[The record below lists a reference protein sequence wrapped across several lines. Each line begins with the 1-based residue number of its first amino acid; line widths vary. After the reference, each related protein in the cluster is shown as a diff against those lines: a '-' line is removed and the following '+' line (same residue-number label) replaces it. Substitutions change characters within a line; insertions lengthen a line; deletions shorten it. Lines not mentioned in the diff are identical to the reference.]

1 MSFSTLPP
9 VDRIATALAGRGF
22 PHWLIV
28 EEARRLLDSY
38 RARIRAGLLVD
49 GTNAEAEVAASLE
62 CLRKPS
68 LRRVINATGVVL
80 HTNLGRAPLPSSF
93 TPIAG
98 YSNLEYDLETGK
110 RGKRD
115 THLAPLL
122 DRLTGGKASIVVN
135 NNAAAAYLVLHEFGG
150 EVLVSRGE
158 LIEIGDGFRIPDI
171 LAHSGATLREVG
183 TTNRTHLHD
192 YRLGITDRTRLILR
206 VHPSNFHITGFT
218 SKPELSE
225 LAALSRETGVPVYED
240 LGSGCVWDGLG
251 EPLVRDSLAAGINLV
266 SFSGD
271 KLIGGSQAGII
282 TGDAHLIQRLRR
294 NPMYRA
300 LRVDKLVMQALE
312 EALRALL
319 FGDYHKLPAVA
330 LIQMPPESIRQ
341 RALAIADR
349 FPDATVIEGLSLAGG
364 GSTPDRTLPTWLLRL
379 PTQRPEQME
388 RRLRTE
394 CDPPIICRIA
404 DGALLFD
411 LRTVDPADD
420 PQLEKCL
427 HGA

>member
-1 MSFSTLPP
+1 MSYSTLPA

-28 EEARRLLDSY
+28 EEARRLLETY
-38 RARIRAGLLVD
+38 RNRIRAGEIVD
-49 GTNAEAEVAASLE
+49 GANVEGEVAANLE
-62 CLRKPS
+62 RLRRPS

-80 HTNLGRAPLPSSF
+80 HTNLGRAPLPAF

-115 THLAPLL
+115 SHLSPLL
-122 DRLTGGKASIVVN
+122 DRVTGGQQSIVVN

-183 TTNRTHLHD
+183 TTNRTRIDD
-192 YRLGITDRTRLILR
+192 YRNAITDRTRLILR
-206 VHPSNFHITGFT
+206 VHPSNFQISGFT

-225 LAALSRETGVPVYED
+225 LAGLSAETGIPVYED
-240 LGSGCVWDGLG
+240 LGSGCAWEGLG

-282 TGDAHLIQRLRR
+282 TGDAHLVQRLRR
-294 NPMYRA
+294 NPMFRA
-300 LRVDKLVMQALE
+300 LRVDKLVLQALE
-312 EALRALL
+312 EALRAIVFGEQDRIPAIALL
-319 FGDYHKLPAVA
+319 K
-330 LIQMPPESIRQ
+330 MPPEQIRQ
-341 RALAIADR
+341 RALALAGR
-349 FPDATVIEGLSLAGG
+349 LPEGTVVEGLSLAGG
-364 GSTPDRTLPTWLLRL
+364 GATPDRTLPTWLLRL
-379 PTQRPEQME
+379 PSARPEEME
-388 RRLRTE
+388 RRLRTA
-394 CDPPIICRIA
+394 CDPPVICRIA
-404 DGALLFD
+404 DGALIFD
-411 LRTVDPADD
+411 LRTVDPQDD
-420 PQLEKCL
+420 ALLVEHL
-427 HGA
+427 RG

>member
-1 MSFSTLPP
+1 MSYSTLPP

-28 EEARRLLDSY
+28 EEARRLLESY
-38 RARIRAGLLVD
+38 RSRIRAGQIVD
-49 GTNAEAEVAASLE
+49 GTNAEAEVAANLE
-62 CLRKPS
+62 RLRKPS

-80 HTNLGRAPLPSSF
+80 HTNLGRAPLPSF

-115 THLAPLL
+115 AHLSPLL
-122 DRLTGGKASIVVN
+122 DRITGGQQSIVVN
-135 NNAAAAYLVLHEFGG
+135 NNAAAAYLILHEFGG

-183 TTNRTHLHD
+183 TTNRTHLDD
-192 YRLGITDRTRLILR
+192 YRNAINERTRLILR

-218 SKPELSE
+218 SKPELAD
-225 LAALSRETGVPVYED
+225 LAALSRQTGIPVYED
-240 LGSGCVWDGLG
+240 LGSGCAWDGLG
-251 EPLVRDSLAAGINLV
+251 EPLIRDSIAAGINIV

-271 KLIGGSQAGII
+271 KLIGGAQAGII
-282 TGDAHLIQRLRR
+282 TGDAHLIQRIRR
-294 NPMYRA
+294 NPMFRA
-300 LRVDKLVMQALE
+300 LRVDKLVLQALE
-312 EALRALL
+312 EALRAIL
-319 FGDYHKLPAVA
+319 FGQQDRLPGIA
-330 LIQMPPESIRQ
+330 LLKMTADQIRQ

-349 FPDATVIEGLSLAGG
+349 FPDATVVEGLSLAGG

-379 PTQRPEQME
+379 PCSRPEQME
-388 RRLRTE
+388 RKLRTQ
-394 CDPPIICRIA
+394 CDPPVICRIA
-404 DGALLFD
+404 DGALMFD

-420 PQLEKCL
+420 PQLEACL
-427 HGA
+427 HGH